1 MNQTTFDYAGNEL
14 DVFQYA
20 LNWKH
25 YWKSKIKRYL
35 GRSVLEV
42 GVGIG
47 GTTRVLCSG
56 DFDRWLGIDPDAA
69 MIADLQSRQ
78 AAGEF
83 PAICAFQAGIVGDLP
98 ADARFDSILYI
109 DVLEHIADDRSE
121 LKTAVVHLNP
131 GGYLIV
137 LSPAFQK
144 LYTEFDRAIG
154 HYRRYTRNTLAAIT
168 PSGCEIVSARYLDMV
183 GTLLS
188 LGNRLLLRSP
198 NPSYSQIQ
206 FWDRWIVPVS
216 RIIDPMIGYSVGRS
230 VVFVWRRTDE

>member
-78 AAGEF
+78 AAGE
-83 PAICAFQAGIVGDLP
+83 
-98 ADARFDSILYI
+98 
-109 DVLEHIADDRSE
+109 
-121 LKTAVVHLNP
+121 VHLNP
-131 GGYLIV
+131 GGHLIV